1 MAASVPMLRMLV
13 QSIRPSKKRNR
24 NNNHSHRSNRS
35 RRHLV
40 DTYGSSKRVY
50 YYNKPRRDLVTMTGS
65 TWATETRL
73 SSGHTRSGSL
83 EKAY

>member
-13 QSIRPSKKRNR
+13 RSVRPSKKRPGH
-24 NNNHSHRSNRS
+24 NHSHRSGRS

-65 TWATETRL
+65 TWATETRV
-73 SSGHTRSGSL
+73 SDGHSRSGSL
-83 EKAY
+83 EKTY